1 MAYDYE
7 KVTHLEWQHLKQ
19 QALDGRRKFEIEQC
33 YGIDYDT
40 YLAIKKQK
48 KTPIDYDK
56 FPARPTKFKG
66 QYFRSR
72 LEATWAAFFD
82 QVMERWEYEPKD
94 AIDHFLGWR
103 PDFKIWTQDEPIYCE
118 VKPLWLGTLPD
129 WLKTKICDAESARI
143 GQGNSSI
150 KLAILGSAAPIGIEG
165 RPSLGYISLKKQ
177 NDNRDWLPFTVV
189 NASAVNE
196 KWLSALSTVNPKQ
209 GLTHINDCLTSLFT
223 LPVEDFLS
231 E

>member
-1 MAYDYE
+1 MTYDYE
-7 KVTHLEWQHLKQ
+7 EVTYLEWQYLKQ
-19 QALDGRRKFEIEQC
+19 QAAFERNKFEIERC
-33 YGIDYDT
+33 YGVDYDT

-48 KTPIDYDK
+48 KTPIDYEN

-66 QYFRSR
+66 QYFRSK
-72 LEATWAAFFD
+72 LEATWAAFFE
-82 QVMERWEYEPKD
+82 QVMEGWEYEPSD
-94 AIDHFLGWR
+94 ALDHFLGWR
-103 PDFKIWTQDEPIYCE
+103 PDFQIWIHNEPIYCE

-143 GQGNSSI
+143 GQRNNSV
-150 KLAILGSAAPIGIEG
+150 KVAILGNAVPIGIEG
-165 RPSLGYISLKKQ
+165 RPSLGYISLKRQ
-177 NDNRDWLPFTVV
+177 NNDRDWLPFTVV
-189 NASAVNE
+189 NAFVVNE

-223 LPVEDFLS
+223 PPVEDFFS